1 VTAARAQ
8 GDTHGCDPVNA
19 VEWAGQTEK
28 ATAGREPSVRTSPGN
43 HRLTS
48 DALRPAQAG
57 LRLFWTHRS
66 RSRLLFEPQEFIAQ
80 GDHVVVLI
88 SSEATVKR
96 TGRSVEQRAAH
107 VWTFRGAKVA
117 RFEGFSDTAAGVAAY
132 S

>member
-1 VTAARAQ
+1 M
-8 GDTHGCDPVNA
+8 
-19 VEWAGQTEK
+19 
-28 ATAGREPSVRTSPGN
+28 
-43 HRLTS
+43 
-48 DALRPAQAG
+48 
-57 LRLFWTHRS
+57 
-66 RSRLLFEPQEFIAQ
+66 FEPQEFIAQ

-96 TGRSVEQRAAH
+96 TGRSSVEQRAAH